1 VVSSTLKF
9 RKKAMTQ
16 IRTEKEMFPM
26 VEKWLASGIT
36 QKAFSQSN
44 GLALHIMP
52 YWVARYRKV
61 HGPTQVT
68 PVSTQV
74 TPATSTGFIQLPTPQ
89 STVSSMEVA
98 LPSGAVVRFSSLIPV
113 SYLQELLSVCSR

>member
-1 VVSSTLKF
+1 
-9 RKKAMTQ
+9 MTQ

-61 HGPTQVT
+61 HGPNQ
-68 PVSTQV
+68 P
-74 TPATSTGFIQLPTPQ
+74 TPATSAGFIEIPTPKAIA
-89 STVSSMEVA
+89 SPIEVA
-98 LPSGAVVRFSSLIPV
+98 LPSGAVIRFSSLIPV